1 MSLPMIIKTL
11 NEKKKNKIVTT
22 MSKLA
27 NKILRTDSVNVLF
40 HVLCVES
47 VSVLVHL
54 P

>member
-22 MSKLA
+22 MS
-27 NKILRTDSVNVLF
+27 NVLF